1 MTQKDKDRIMLTI
14 LPKMIEQYLPEYS
27 VYQMMHECYH
37 IISKLE
43 EEGYFPEPPT
53 YRIPSAYELDYP
65 NP

>member
-1 MTQKDKDRIMLTI
+1 MTQKDKDAIMLTI
-14 LPKMIEQYLPEYS
+14 LPKMIKQYLPEYS
-27 VYQMMHECYH
+27 VYAMIEECNR

-53 YRIPSAYELDYP
+53 YRIPSTYEIDYP